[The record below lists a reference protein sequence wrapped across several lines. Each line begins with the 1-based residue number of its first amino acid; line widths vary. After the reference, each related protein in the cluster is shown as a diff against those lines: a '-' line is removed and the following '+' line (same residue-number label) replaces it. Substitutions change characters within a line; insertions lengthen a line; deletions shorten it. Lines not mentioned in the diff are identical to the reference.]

1 MSRPRTKSGKSTSV
15 SAEAFASAVEAV
27 EAVGRV
33 AEVPV
38 KKAEEFWKR
47 LGPGLT
53 TGASDDD
60 PSGVIA
66 YSQAGAQY
74 GYQFLWLSWLTFP
87 LMGVVQEMCAR
98 IGLAT
103 GRGLAANIRRFFP
116 RWMLIIVTV
125 LLFGANTLNIGAD
138 LGAMATAIQLIVP
151 NFSFGALVAIFA
163 LVSLILEIAMPYST
177 YAKYL
182 KWLALVLLAYVLTA
196 FVVPTMNWSELLNE
210 TIKPT
215 MSFTKD
221 QLLLLTGVLG
231 TTISPYLF
239 FWQTSQEVE
248 EEILAGR
255 TTIKERQAEANEAD
269 IKDMRTD
276 VWSGMFLSNLVMF
289 FIIAV
294 CGAVLHQ
301 AGITNIQTAA
311 DAASALKPLAG
322 NGAYWLYIIGILG
335 TGFLAIPVL
344 AGSAA
349 YGFSEMM
356 GWRTGLYRRA
366 REAGA
371 FYGVIAVSTLVGLSL
386 NFLGVDPIKALI
398 GAAVANGIVAPVV
411 LVFIVLLSSN
421 RQVMGKWRNRSFT
434 TVVGWAVVA
443 IMAIAALGAI
453 WASF

>member
-1 MSRPRTKSGKSTSV
+1 MSRPRTKKGELSSSV
-15 SAEAFASAVEAV
+15 SADALASAVEAV
-27 EAVGRV
+27 ERV
-33 AEVPV
+33 AELPV
-38 KKAEEFWKR
+38 KKAGEYWAR

-60 PSGVIA
+60 DSGIIM
-66 YSQAGAQY
+66 YSQTGAKY
-74 GYQFLWLSWLTFP
+74 GYQFLWLAWLTFP
-87 LMGVVQEMCAR
+87 LMALVQEMCAR
-98 IGLAT
+98 IGIAT

-138 LGAMATAIQLIVP
+138 LGAMASAIQLVLP
-151 NFSFGALVAIFA
+151 HFSYGSLVAIFA
-163 LVSLILEIAMPYST
+163 IVSLILEIAMPYST

-182 KWLALVLLAYVLTA
+182 KWLAMVLLAYVLTA
-196 FVVPTMNWSELLNE
+196 FVVPNMNWHELLSE
-210 TIKPT
+210 TIRPSL
-215 MSFTKD
+215 SFTKD
-221 QLLLLTGVLG
+221 QLVLLTGVLG

-248 EEILAGR
+248 QEILAGQ
-255 TTIKERQAEANEAD
+255 TSIQARRREASEAEV
-269 IKDMRTD
+269 KDMRVD
-276 VWSGMFLSNLVMF
+276 VWSGMFLSNVVMF

-294 CGAVLHQ
+294 SGAVLHQ

-311 DAASALKPLAG
+311 DAATALKPLAG
-322 NGAYWLYIIGILG
+322 QGAYWLYIIGIIG

-356 GWRTGLYRRA
+356 GWKTGLYRRA
-366 REAGA
+366 REAAA
-371 FYGVIAVSTLVGLSL
+371 FYGVIAVSTLVGLGL

-411 LVFIVLLSSN
+411 LVFIVMLAAN
-421 RQVMGKWRNRSFT
+421 KNVMGKWRNRPLT
-434 TVVGWAVVA
+434 TIFGWVVVA
-443 IMAIAALGAI
+443 IMAVAALGAI
-453 WASF
+453 WSSF